1 MLVLVGLMVLVMQL
15 VGLRP
20 MLVGVAMTGQPPDQ
34 KGHAGDHQDPANDVA
49 LLGFDLFLELEPD
62 QGDHPTK
69 RDGCEHV
76 AGGRQGRHPR
86 QARQAPVLSARDH
99 G

>member
-1 MLVLVGLMVLVMQL
+1 MLVGLMVLVM
-15 VGLRP
+15 LRA
-20 MLVGVAMTGQPPDQ
+20 MLVGVSVTGQSPDQ
-34 KGHAGDHQDPANDVA
+34 EADAGDHQDPANDVA
-49 LLGFDLFLELEPD
+49 LLGFDLFLELKPD
-62 QGDHPTK
+62 EGNHPTK
-69 RDGCEHV
+69 RDGCEHM